1 MPPPPQISW
10 AGLGSTIPI
19 SPPPVAEET
28 PASNENIKSEDTNKV
43 DQETT
48 GSHEGDDYPTTWH
61 DVCLSIAA
69 ELMGKA
75 REDVR
80 VNLGYSTS
88 AVSCLRSDSVTL
100 TMFDIDRVSQGT
112 SSLPRFVS
120 DGIAFNLLI
129 NFVLSAYSF
138 L

>member
-1 MPPPPQISW
+1 MTTSN
-10 AGLGSTIPI
+10 GNTES
-19 SPPPVAEET
+19 EET
-28 PASNENIKSEDTNKV
+28 TNELV

-48 GSHEGDDYPTTWH
+48 GSLEGDDPITWH

-88 AVSCLRSDSVTL
+88 AVSCLRSD
-100 TMFDIDRVSQGT
+100 
-112 SSLPRFVS
+112 
-120 DGIAFNLLI
+120 
-129 NFVLSAYSF
+129 VLC
-138 L
+138 